1 MMAVAVELR
10 DFTDH
15 SAVLSDG
22 EERVLGRKD
31 FECLRDELL
40 ISRNQFKVAV
50 HDGVVTLSSV
60 CVVALEHASHLVATQ
75 TSSDTHTHASLACET
90 TEARRQSDLSPS
102 TWQSPQSPAQGR
114 QRRGPRRRPHLAAR
128 EPVLLHG
135 PRAIHHLQL
144 PEGRDRGRRHTG
156 SDGYHGRARDCPPY
170 RAPAQR
176 RIAGPIAWRI
186 ARSAPD
192 TSWLAA
198 SLAFSSALSSQRQ
211 QWR

>member
-60 CVVALEHASHLVATQ
+60 CVAALEHASHLV
-75 TSSDTHTHASLACET
+75 
-90 TEARRQSDLSPS
+90 
-102 TWQSPQSPAQGR
+102 
-114 QRRGPRRRPHLAAR
+114 
-128 EPVLLHG
+128 
-135 PRAIHHLQL
+135 
-144 PEGRDRGRRHTG
+144 
-156 SDGYHGRARDCPPY
+156 
-170 RAPAQR
+170 
-176 RIAGPIAWRI
+176 
-186 ARSAPD
+186 
-192 TSWLAA
+192 
-198 SLAFSSALSSQRQ
+198 
-211 QWR
+211 